1 MWNISFIWI
10 VLPLS
15 FNPNSPKSTLG
26 RLTAIALKMCIHFGI
41 INIFRIKSHILKFC
55 YVYFMLFLIYTFSD
69 LYSLQYDPSLIDV
82 KHVPFF
88 LHLFLSFKNIF
99 LLFWMQCY
107 FHFQFEMVI
116 TSVEKSVI
124 LFIILE
130 FFISFLFF
138 LDKDISTREMCVYLL
153 YQY

>member
-1 MWNISFIWI
+1 MCNFSFIWI

-26 RLTAIALKMCIHFGI
+26 SLTAITLKMCIYFGM

-55 YVYFMLFLIYTFSD
+55 YVYFMLFVIYAFSD

-82 KHVPFF
+82 KCVPFF

-99 LLFWMQCY
+99 LLFWMQHY
-107 FHFQFEMVI
+107 FHFQFEMII
-116 TSVEKSVI
+116 TSVGKKCH
-124 LFIILE
+124 L
-130 FFISFLFF
+130 
-138 LDKDISTREMCVYLL
+138 VYHSRIF
-153 YQY
+153 Y